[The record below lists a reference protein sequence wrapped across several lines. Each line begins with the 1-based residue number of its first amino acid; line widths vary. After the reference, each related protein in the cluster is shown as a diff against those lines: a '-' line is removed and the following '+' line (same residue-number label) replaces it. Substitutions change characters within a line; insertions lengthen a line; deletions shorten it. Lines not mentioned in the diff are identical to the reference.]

1 MCERPFNMVVGGSL
15 ILLITLG
22 FDFLINSEIKEP
34 NGFMKEQTKNQ

>member
-1 MCERPFNMVVGGSL
+1 MVVGGYL

-22 FDFLINSEIKEP
+22 FDFFLISKIKEP